1 MRASTPAPATTTT
14 YSPLQSAMAHLVC
27 HLHTSQPPPTPP
39 DAGGPKVTM
48 SEVYWARGR
57 TEMGSVPAS
66 EPSQSRLSLRREREG
81 LLKDCPEGSRG
92 RGLPGTGPHPDSGAT
107 SSPRLCP
114 AGGRTRAWRAAGT
127 RPQEAG
133 QRLSSGADAA
143 SSGTAARGRLSPNPA
158 PPVPA
163 RVAAQP

>member
-1 MRASTPAPATTTT
+1 M
-14 YSPLQSAMAHLVC
+14 
-27 HLHTSQPPPTPP
+27 
-39 DAGGPKVTM
+39 GGPKVTM
-48 SEVYWARGR
+48 SEVYWARGK
-57 TEMGSVPAS
+57 TEMRSVPAS
-66 EPSQSRLSLRREREG
+66 EPSQSRLSLRQEREKGFLEG
-81 LLKDCPEGSRG
+81 LTVQNGWLG

-114 AGGRTRAWRAAGT
+114 AGGRTRAWREAGT

-143 SSGTAARGRLSPNPA
+143 SSGIAARGRLSPNPA

-163 RVAAQP
+163 RVAAQPWDSPWPERARPKLFSTSRSSTA